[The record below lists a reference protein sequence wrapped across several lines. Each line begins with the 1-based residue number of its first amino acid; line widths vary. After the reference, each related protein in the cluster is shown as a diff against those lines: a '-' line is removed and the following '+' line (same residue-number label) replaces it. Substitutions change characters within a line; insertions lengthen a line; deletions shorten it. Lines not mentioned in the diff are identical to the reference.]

1 MSTIKTE
8 RALRKVAEGG
18 DFMSTIGK
26 GVDTVSN
33 WLGKNPG
40 WGRALG
46 YGGATLLGGGLLLSL
61 LSAKNPMRW
70 AVPLALATGIY
81 GYNKNKIDPWVKNFT
96 ELPSP
101 WENQK
106 KGDGTSDNSAASAAI
121 V

>member
-8 RALRKVAEGG
+8 RALRKIAKSG

-40 WGRALG
+40 WGRAIG

-61 LSAKNPMRW
+61 LGAKKPMSW

-81 GYNKNKIDPWVKNFT
+81 GYDKDKIDPWVKKFT

-101 WENQK
+101 WEKQK
-106 KGDGTSDNSAASAAI
+106 EGDGTSDNSATPAAT